1 VSICF
6 FFSFWSCALLMVT
19 NIHLSIGL
27 FYNAI
32 PYQYWKD
39 EVEKWASETYPEH
52 WEHLMKMKR
61 VEREE
66 GLEFE
71 GISNDVSV

>member
-1 VSICF
+1 MYI
-6 FFSFWSCALLMVT
+6 LLPCVVYT
-19 NIHLSIGL
+19 GLLTLALSIGL

-39 EVEKWASETYPEH
+39 EVEQWASQKYPQH

-61 VEREE
+61 TECEQ

-71 GISNDVSV
+71 GISNEVSV